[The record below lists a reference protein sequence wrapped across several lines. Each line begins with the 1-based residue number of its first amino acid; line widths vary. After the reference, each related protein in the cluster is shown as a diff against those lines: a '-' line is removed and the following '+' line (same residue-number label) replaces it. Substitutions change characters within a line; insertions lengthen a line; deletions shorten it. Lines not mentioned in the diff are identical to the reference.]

1 MKIKI
6 EYFSALQ
13 RRWVLAC
20 ITSNYTSPEAA
31 MERYYTDTGLDPVR
45 VRASVVERE

>member
-13 RRWVLAC
+13 RRWIKICV
-20 ITSNYTSPEAA
+20 TSNYKSCSEA
-31 MERYYTDTGLDPVR
+31 MERYYTDTGIDPVR
-45 VRASVVERE
+45 VRASEVV